1 MNTNYLLLA
10 SPGNKPPRKLPQGVF
25 RWFGKWHSALSP
37 LALWEIGRAIAR
49 QCLTFCSFGILP
61 SPPAPLPKG
70 EGRFSRCWLGK
81 WRPSSVVLA
90 AFLLAIAGCKA
101 VDFYDNPMQAPLPPE
116 WKPPREIEKV
126 SLPAYRVEPP
136 DILMIEMLKMVP
148 RPPYRIEIYDV
159 LQVRAVGTLIDQ
171 PLDGFFLVEGEGIVT
186 LGPAY
191 GSVRVAGMSVD
202 EAAAAITTA
211 LKKVLNKPEVS
222 VQLAR
227 TAGTAPVTGEYLI
240 APDGTVNLRQYGIVH
255 VAGRTV
261 TEIRADLQRHL
272 SQYFDSPDVSVDVRQ
287 FNSKVFYVVT
297 QGAGLGDNIRRVPVT
312 GNDTVLDALSAVN
325 GLSQVSSANI
335 WIARPAPGDA
345 EFEQI
350 IPIDYAAL
358 TAGGSAATN
367 YQILPGDRLVIAG
380 DDMIAVNSWLT
391 KVTAPVERL
400 LGIASLGLTTV
411 RTGETMGRAYNS
423 TRSN

>member
-1 MNTNYLLLA
+1 MGLSLLSHRKRGHGIRRFAALTVLA
-10 SPGNKPPRKLPQGVF
+10 SM
-25 RWFGKWHSALSP
+25 
-37 LALWEIGRAIAR
+37 
-49 QCLTFCSFGILP
+49 
-61 SPPAPLPKG
+61 
-70 EGRFSRCWLGK
+70 
-81 WRPSSVVLA
+81 
-90 AFLLAIAGCKA
+90 LLAIAGCKA
-101 VDFYDNPMQAPLPPE
+101 VDFYENPMQQPVPPE

-148 RPPYRIEIYDV
+148 KPPYRVEIYDV
-159 LQVRAVGTLIDQ
+159 LQVRAIGTLLDQ
-171 PLDGFFLVEGEGIVT
+171 PVDGFFLVEGEGIVT

-191 GSVRVAGMSVD
+191 GSVRVAGMTVD
-202 EAAAAITTA
+202 EAAAAITVA

-227 TAGTAPVTGEYLI
+227 TAGTAPITGEYLVG
-240 APDGTVNLRQYGIVH
+240 PDGTINLRQYGVLH
-255 VAGRTV
+255 VSGKTV

-272 SQYFDSPDVSVDVRQ
+272 SRYFDSPEASVDVRQ

-325 GLSQVSSANI
+325 GLSQVSSATL

-345 EFEQI
+345 EYEQI
-350 IPIDYAAL
+350 IPIDYASI
-358 TAGGSAATN
+358 TQGGSAATN

-380 DDMIAVNSWLT
+380 DNMIAVNTWLT
-391 KVTAPVERL
+391 KMTAPIERL
-400 LGIASLGLTTV
+400 LGITSLGLSAT
-411 RTGETMGRAYNS
+411 RTAETMGRAYNS